1 MCGQPVS
8 FANPGKFEIY
18 CHHSSPTLYPEEAH
32 DTVQVCVPLQHA
44 LYSVTLQSHTGRAI
58 VKDLGAR
65 DILVIPP
72 RQPHAV
78 TWRRSA
84 GLMCL
89 QLSEAFMIEA
99 LDVSQLRLGD
109 SFTVRDPLI
118 SAAAAQVHKALNSE
132 GQLGPTFG
140 AAIAMTIA
148 YRIGVEAPA
157 GGPIKPAERVRPLP
171 AHQLARVENFVQD
184 HLDQPISLARLAGL
198 VGLSKWHFVR
208 RFRASHGLSPHDFI
222 VQRRLARAKELLAKS
237 DVSITSVALDVG
249 MSHSHFSRTFL
260 SRFGLSPREFRQL

>member
-1 MCGQPVS
+1 MPS
-8 FANPGKFEIY
+8 
-18 CHHSSPTLYPEEAH
+18 
-32 DTVQVCVPLQHA
+32 QHA

-78 TWRRSA
+78 AWRRSA
-84 GLMCL
+84 GAAVCL

-99 LDVSQLRLGD
+99 LDVPQLRLGN
-109 SFTVRDPLI
+109 SSSVRDPFI
-118 SAAAAQVHKALNSE
+118 SAAAAQAHKALNSE

-140 AAIAMTIA
+140 AAIATTIA
-148 YRIGVEAPA
+148 YRIGAGAPA
-157 GGPIKPAERVRPLP
+157 GRPDQTSREVRPLP
-171 AHQLARVENFVQD
+171 AHQLARVESFVQD

-222 VQRRLARAKELLAKS
+222 VQRRLARAKELLAKP

-249 MSHSHFSRTFL
+249 MSHSHFSRTFF